1 MGCVAGRYVY
11 QGAKCE
17 IYKIAI
23 FPYKVVIVDT
33 VLITINMAKMD

>member
-11 QGAKCE
+11 QGAPPA

-23 FPYKVVIVDT
+23 FPYKVVIVAAF
-33 VLITINMAKMD
+33 LITVNMAKMD

>member
-11 QGAKCE
+11 QGAPPA